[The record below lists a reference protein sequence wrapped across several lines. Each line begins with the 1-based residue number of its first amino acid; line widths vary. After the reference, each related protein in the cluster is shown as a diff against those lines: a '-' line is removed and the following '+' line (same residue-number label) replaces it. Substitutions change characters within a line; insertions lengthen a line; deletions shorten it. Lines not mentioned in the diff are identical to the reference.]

1 MPVTIRDLAKKLN
14 LSITT
19 VSRALDGYKD
29 VSEST
34 RQRVVNAAY
43 EMGYQPSYAA
53 RQLRRKRADAI
64 GYILP
69 TSSPRFS
76 DPLFSSFVSGLCDEA
91 SDHQIDLVVSS
102 CPPETQD
109 EQAMYHRWLDSRRVD
124 GMVLN
129 RTRVYDW
136 RVEFLTR
143 NKIPFTLLG
152 KPDMI
157 YDAPGIVVN
166 ERGGFESLVRH
177 LAAQGHR
184 RIAYIGASPYL
195 TIQLERYAGY
205 RQGLEAAGLP
215 FIPELVVVGDLTE
228 EGGRQAGLKLLEM
241 ENGPT
246 AVLGINDVTALGV
259 CRAVQDAGRM
269 VGRDVAVAGYDG
281 IKESE
286 FANPPLTTLF
296 QPTYEIARRLT
307 AMLLGVINGETLPET
322 RITLQPELMIRAS
335 TQNRAF

>member
-29 VSEST
+29 VSETT

-91 SDHQIDLVVSS
+91 AEHQIDLVVSS
-102 CPPETQD
+102 CPPETQQ
-109 EQAMYHRWLDSRRVD
+109 EQTMYHRWLESRRVD

-152 KPDMI
+152 KPDMT

-166 ERGGFESLVRH
+166 ERGGFETLVKH
-177 LAAQGHR
+177 LAARGHR
-184 RIAYIGASPYL
+184 QIAYIGASPYL

-215 FIPELVVVGDLTE
+215 FIPEMVLAGDMTE
-228 EGGRQAGLKLLEM
+228 EGGRQAGLKLLARD
-241 ENGPT
+241 NGPT
-246 AVLGINDVTALGV
+246 AILGINDVTALGV
-259 CRAVQDAGRM
+259 CRAAQDLGRI
-269 VGRDVAVAGYDG
+269 VGKDVAVAGFDG
-281 IKESE
+281 IKEGE
-286 FANPPLTTLF
+286 FSNPPLTTLY

-307 AMLLGVINGETLPET
+307 AMLLGVINGERLEQPC
-322 RITLQPELMIRAS
+322 ITQQPELILRAS
-335 TQNRAF
+335 TGE